1 MFNLLFPEVKS
12 HVYNKISYKSKK
24 KKKKII
30 MAEYNL
36 KKTSE
41 GRAV

>member
-24 KKKKII
+24 KKII

>member
-1 MFNLLFPEVKS
+1 MFSLLFPEVKS
-12 HVYNKISYKSKK
+12 HVYNKLSYKSKK
-24 KKKKII
+24 NII

-41 GRAV
+41 RRAV